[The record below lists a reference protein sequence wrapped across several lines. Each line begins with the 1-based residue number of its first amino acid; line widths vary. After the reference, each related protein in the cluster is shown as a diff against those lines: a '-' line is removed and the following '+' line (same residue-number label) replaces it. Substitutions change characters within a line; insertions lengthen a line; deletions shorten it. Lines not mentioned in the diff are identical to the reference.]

1 MFDWLK
7 KNNVETKTEKRSIL
21 IDNIARMR
29 SDVKSFASKSTFSL
43 FKNNLNLL
51 TINIPII

>member
-43 FKNNLNLL
+43 FKKNLNLL

>member
-29 SDVKSFASKSTFSL
+29 SDVKSFASKVRFPFLKRTLTF
-43 FKNNLNLL
+43 
-51 TINIPII
+51 